1 MEVRVRAAAY
11 IRLPRNASRDDYP
24 RVRDLG
30 LGSPARRV
38 VPPSSA
44 PGTRGVASP
53 PGPSSDGT
61 DRLLPRPYRT
71 TVEDAPDGARPWSW
85 SGGRFDRGCGRP
97 PRVFLPRRVG
107 RFRQP
112 PHAASVAVPAPAAAV
127 RTSTALET
135 DQRRVFTL
143 DTRWWWTHGLP
154 PQLVNRGGR
163 SRGASGVARTPGPTW
178 VGHPAGAALESAP
191 GRAVAARRFR
201 RIGRP
206 ALRRTR
212 AGRRSSTRCGSQSLR
227 GEARGCAAAPR
238 SSPGRRR
245 EQRSPP
251 FPPGQPALVFLQLLL
266 FR

>member
-1 MEVRVRAAAY
+1 M
-11 IRLPRNASRDDYP
+11 ITH
-24 RVRDLG
+24 
-30 LGSPARRV
+30 GSAI
-38 VPPSSA
+38 SASA
-44 PGTRGVASP
+44 PRRGGWSR
-53 PGPSSDGT
+53 
-61 DRLLPRPYRT
+61 RLQRRGL
-71 TVEDAPDGARPWSW
+71 VE
-85 SGGRFDRGCGRP
+85 
-97 PRVFLPRRVG
+97 LPRRLVRHPTVPIGFCHDPIEPPSRTRPTEHAPG
-107 RFRQP
+107 RGAAGASTAAAGGHHAFSCRGEWAGSVNPRTLP
-112 PHAASVAVPAPAAAV
+112 PSLSPAPAAAV